1 MSGQTPIVSDMKE
14 SLRQE
19 AFAFPSARTGR
30 LTDLNAAHLGRRL
43 RLARERAGL
52 TQAQA
57 ADAIGIVRTTLVA
70 IESGK
75 RRVRMEELRALAESY
90 AESVNALTR
99 PESVH
104 VDLMPRFRRAAGK
117 DPAACQAAETLSN
130 LVTAEVELEGVLG
143 AARGRSYP
151 PERPIVAGD
160 VRAQAESDAADMRHR
175 LGIGAAPIRD
185 IVSLLEIDLGMRVY
199 IRPIDSSVSGAFAYD
214 DAVGACVLL
223 NANHPRERRAQMAAR
238 ELGRFVSCRSAA
250 DIAFDGF
257 GGRRRS
263 REERYADAFARAF
276 LTPAR
281 TVMERFRELTRGS
294 GTLTRRH
301 VILVAH
307 IFGISR
313 EAMVRRLEDL
323 RQVKRG
329 AWDWFEANGGITNQ
343 QASKVLNDLLPE
355 DLDRA
360 GTKQPGTLRLN
371 LLAAEAYRQD
381 LMSEGQLARLLHLD
395 RIGLREILD
404 SVDAERDVDGL
415 PQLSG

>member
-1 MSGQTPIVSDMKE
+1 MSIEKVTLCDMKE

-30 LTDLNAAHLGRRL
+30 LTDLDAADLGRRL

-57 ADAIGIVRTTLVA
+57 ADAIDVARTTLVA

-75 RRVRMEELRALAESY
+75 RRVRMEELRALAQSY

-130 LVTAEVELEGVLG
+130 LVRAEVELEGVLG

-151 PERPIVAGD
+151 PERSIVAGD

-214 DAVGACVLL
+214 EAVGACVLL
-223 NANHPRERRAQMAAR
+223 NANHPRERRTQTAAH
-238 ELGRFVSCRSAA
+238 ELGHFVSCRGTAEVT
-250 DIAFDGF
+250 FDGL
-257 GGRRRS
+257 RRS

-404 SVDAERDVDGL
+404 SVDSERDVDGL